1 MIKTYVG
8 IDNGVTGTIGI
19 ISGSEYHF
27 FKVPVKLGQ
36 DYTKK
41 KQNVSRLE
49 CQAFSEILMEYT
61 DVSAGRMAVMERP
74 FVNPKGFRATASA
87 LRCMEAELI
96 VLEML
101 GIPFEFI
108 DSRAWQKY
116 FLPTG
121 ARGPELKTTS
131 RDKGIQ
137 LFPAVEDNIR
147 RFKDADGLL
156 IAEWARRQN
165 L

>member
-1 MIKTYVG
+1 MSKTYIG
-8 IDNGVTGTIGI
+8 IDNGITGSIGI
-19 ISGSEYHF
+19 ISGGEYYL
-27 FKVPVKLGQ
+27 FKVPTKSGQ

-41 KQNVSRLE
+41 KQNVTRID
-49 CQAFSEILMEYT
+49 CSEFTNLLYEYT
-61 DVSAGRMAVMERP
+61 ENAADRKAVLERP
-74 FVNPKGFRATASA
+74 FVNPRGFQATASA
-87 LRCMEAELI
+87 LRCMEAEMI
-96 VLEML
+96 ILEML

-108 DSRAWQKY
+108 DSRAWQKE

-137 LFPAVEDNIR
+137 LFPLYEEEIR
-147 RFKDADGLL
+147 KMKDADGLL
-156 IAEWARRQN
+156 IAEWARRHN